1 MGTKLT
7 KMLQPCWAI
16 VTKFNLENVNF
27 WNSLDEVL
35 YCYRDLRTTRIGKGK
50 SKGKIN
56 LKDYAFD
63 EERPEKG
70 QDARSTVSNQI
81 MPPKK

>member
-1 MGTKLT
+1 M
-7 KMLQPCWAI
+7 I
-16 VTKFNLENVNF
+16 RFNLGNV
-27 WNSLDEVL
+27 SLCYILDEVL
-35 YCYRDLRTTRIGKGK
+35 YCYRDLRSTRIGKGK

-63 EERPEKG
+63 EEEPEKVN
-70 QDARSTVSNQI
+70 DARSTVSNQM